1 MIKRGLL
8 LLLFAAGCFLHPAVS
23 RSAQTSPPV
32 VELAFGTSTE
42 GRPISGTRIG
52 VGPRKLFIV
61 ANTHGGPEAN
71 TYQLALALQQH
82 FREHPEEVPAAVSLY
97 IIPTINPDGLEI
109 NTRFNSRS
117 VDLNRNMDTNFD
129 ACPENDWNQT
139 VQGAYGYVSDTGG
152 PFVESEVESQLV
164 RDLVLDAAGVV
175 WLHSSGGDVFPAF
188 CEHAP
193 SIALAEAYA
202 RASGYRYD
210 RYWGLYNIT
219 GGMHDWAGALGIASI
234 TPELATGTEPEV
246 AANLAAVQAILEDH
260 ERLLPLQPS
269 IVESNTGIAMPTLLW
284 RYWRAHG
291 GPEWYGTPISPVV
304 TVAGRETVYFEQQH
318 LVLTPEGADSLQPVQ
333 TREGGRDLW
342 NAYLLDSAAASY
354 QLR

>member
-1 MIKRGLL
+1 M
-8 LLLFAAGCFLHPAVS
+8 HPAVS
-23 RSAQTSPPV
+23 RGAQPAPPI
-32 VELAFGTSTE
+32 VELTFGTSAE
-42 GRPISGTRIG
+42 GRPITGTRIG
-52 VGPRKLFIV
+52 DGPRKLFIV

-71 TYQLALALQQH
+71 TYQLALALQQY
-82 FREHPEEVPAAVSLY
+82 FREHPGEVPAAVSLY
-97 IIPTINPDGLEI
+97 IIPTVNPDGLSI

-139 VQGAYGYVSDTGG
+139 VEGAYGYVSDTGG
-152 PFVESEVESQLV
+152 AFVESEVESQLV

-193 SIALAEAYA
+193 SIALAQAYA
-202 RASGYRYD
+202 AASGYRYD
-210 RYWGLYNIT
+210 RYWGQYNIT

-246 AANLAAVQAILEDH
+246 EANLAAVQAILADH
-260 ERLLPLQPS
+260 KRLLPLQPS
-269 IVESNTGIAMPTLLW
+269 TVEGNTGVQMPTLLW

-291 GPEWYGTPISPVV
+291 GPEWYGPPISPVV
-304 TVAGRETVYFEQQH
+304 NIDGRETVYFETQH
-318 LVLTPEGADSLQPVQ
+318 LILTPEGADALQPVR
-333 TREGGRDLW
+333 TGEGGRALW
-342 NAYLLDSAAASY
+342 NEYLLDSRLASY